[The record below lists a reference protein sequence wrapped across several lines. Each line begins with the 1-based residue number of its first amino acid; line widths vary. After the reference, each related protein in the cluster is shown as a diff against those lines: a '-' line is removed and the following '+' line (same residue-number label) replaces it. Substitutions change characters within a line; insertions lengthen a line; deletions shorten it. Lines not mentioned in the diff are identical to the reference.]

1 MTQSSLWQESKQNNA
16 YAEICNALYER
27 ELSVLAQ
34 AKIPSV
40 ATLQNRLK
48 SLPHYINKTANL
60 MTKVN
65 EQGKSPLTLD
75 IQNATWSAKQ
85 QGQLPL
91 MGEENESISSW
102 YNNLIE
108 QPNNIL
114 LGLVVPVLMEDHII
128 LDCIDAI
135 DEPKQRLR
143 TNVSGWFSLNELP
156 TEQLT
161 TNSKSTLLKPNKR
174 VMLAA
179 CAGHRWQ
186 DRSHKS
192 KRRPIIPT
200 LRELLLSCS
209 INWQNFKQ
217 PIR

>member
-1 MTQSSLWQESKQNNA
+1 MTQSSLWQESKQHNA

-34 AKIPSV
+34 TKNPSV
-40 ATLQNRLK
+40 TTLQNRLK
-48 SLPHYINKTANL
+48 SLPYYINKTANL

-91 MGEENESISSW
+91 IGEENDAISSW
-102 YNNLIE
+102 YRNLIE
-108 QPNNIL
+108 QPNKVL
-114 LGLVVPVLMEDHII
+114 LGLVVPVLVEDHII

-135 DEPKQRLR
+135 DAQQQRLR

-161 TNSKSTLLKPNKR
+161 TNSESTLLKPNKR

-186 DRSHKS
+186 DRHHKAK
-192 KRRPIIPT
+192 KRPVIPT
-200 LRELLLSCS
+200 LRELLLSCT